1 MQRFCIMLAALLAA
15 SVACAAPGL
24 KPGALNEFTVE
35 LPTEL
40 RKMAGR
46 GQLSP
51 VKHAVVGIAIPANID
66 MAHEWPVLVINATS
80 DPQFRSSRRLLGDYA
95 ATALEAG
102 WIIVAADPGEDVTLE
117 QDDVPLRL
125 ALAKAA
131 LATLASQWPGAAKA
145 PLAFGGFSGGAK
157 YSAWLAAAFASEGRT
172 IIGIYL
178 AGINQ
183 ETLIPAAEK
192 FNILDAKF
200 KNVPVFL
207 QSGRKDE
214 IATQDEH
221 RAIFADLKRAGFRR
235 VQIAYFPGAH
245 EVDPAP
251 LRAALDWFRTMST
264 VPATTK

>member
-1 MQRFCIMLAALLAA
+1 MPRFCIMLAVVLAA
-15 SVACAAPGL
+15 SAAFAAPGL
-24 KPGALNEFTVE
+24 TPAALNEFTVE

-51 VKHAVVGIAIPANID
+51 VMHAVVSIAIPANID

-95 ATALEAG
+95 PTALAAG

-131 LATLASQWPGAAKA
+131 LATLASQWPGAAKM

-183 ETLIPAAEK
+183 ETLVAAAQT
-192 FNILDAKF
+192 FNVLDAKF

-207 QSGRKDE
+207 QAGRQDE
-214 IATQDEH
+214 IATQDQH

-235 VQIAYFPGAH
+235 VQIAYFPGTH
-245 EVDPAP
+245 EVDPGP
-251 LRAALDWFRTMST
+251 LRDALDWFRTMST
-264 VPATTK
+264 IPATTK

>member
-15 SVACAAPGL
+15 SAAFAAPGL
-24 KPGALNEFTVE
+24 TPGALNEFTVE

-95 ATALEAG
+95 ATALAAG
-102 WIIVAADPGEDVTLE
+102 WIIVAADPGEDVTIE

-125 ALAKAA
+125 ALVKAA

-183 ETLIPAAEK
+183 ETLIAAAEK

-214 IATQDEH
+214 VATQDEH

-251 LRAALDWFRTMST
+251 LRAALDWFRAMST
-264 VPATTK
+264 VPATAK

>member
-1 MQRFCIMLAALLAA
+1 MQRFCIMLAVLFAA
-15 SVACAAPGL
+15 SSAVAAPGL
-24 KPGALNEFTVE
+24 TPGALNEFTVE

-40 RKMAGR
+40 RTMAGR

-51 VKHAVVGIAIPANID
+51 VKHAVVSIAIPANID
-66 MAHEWPVLVINATS
+66 MAHEWPVLVVNATS

-95 ATALEAG
+95 ATALSAG
-102 WIIVAADPGEDVTLE
+102 WIIVAADPAEDVTVE

-131 LATLASQWPGAAKA
+131 LATLATQWPAAAKA

-172 IIGIYL
+172 LIGVYM

-183 ETLIPAAEK
+183 ETLIAAAEK
-192 FNILDAKF
+192 FNVLDAKF

-214 IATQDEH
+214 IATPEQH
-221 RAIFADLKRAGFRR
+221 RVIFADLKRAGFRR

-251 LRAALDWFRTMST
+251 LRAALDWFKTMAT
-264 VPATTK
+264 VAASAP

>member
-1 MQRFCIMLAALLAA
+1 MHRICILLAALLAA
-15 SVACAAPGL
+15 SVLHAAPGL
-24 KPGALNEFTVE
+24 TPGTLNEFTVE
-35 LPTEL
+35 LPMAL
-40 RKMAGR
+40 RTMAGR

-95 ATALEAG
+95 ATALGAG

-131 LATLASQWPGAAKA
+131 LATLASQWPGAANA

-172 IIGIYL
+172 IIGIYM

-183 ETLIPAAEK
+183 DTLIPAAEK
-192 FNILDAKF
+192 FNVLDAKF

-207 QSGRKDE
+207 QAGRRDE
-214 IATQDEH
+214 VATPDQH
-221 RAIFADLKRAGFRR
+221 RAIFTDLKRAGFRR
-235 VQIAYFPGAH
+235 VQIAYFPGEH

-251 LRAALDWFRTMST
+251 LRAALEWFHTMAT
-264 VPATTK
+264 VAPTTK